1 MTRNTVAII
10 GAALGAV
17 GAKMLYEK
25 INPDEEVSLS
35 VYLAGGAV
43 GLAAGYHLAANNLS
57 MMQAINNGSTGTGKV
72 GKEAIALLEKINPN
86 DLYRDEMTSE
96 VKIGLVYPNE
106 KTVGTF

>member
-17 GAKMLYEK
+17 GAKMLYER
-25 INPDEEVSLS
+25 IHPDEEIGLP

-43 GLAAGYHLAANNLS
+43 GLAAGYHLATNNAG
-57 MMQAINNGSTGTGKV
+57 MMQALNNGKKGTGKV
-72 GKEAIALLEKINPN
+72 GKQAIALLEQIKPN
-86 DLYRDEMTSE
+86 SLYRDEVTPD